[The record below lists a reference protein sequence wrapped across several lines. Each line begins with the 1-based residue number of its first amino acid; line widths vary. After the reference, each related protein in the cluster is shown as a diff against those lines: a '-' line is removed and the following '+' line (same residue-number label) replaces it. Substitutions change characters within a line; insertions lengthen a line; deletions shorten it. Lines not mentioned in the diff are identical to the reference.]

1 MLLFSI
7 ANIGSGTLPGKML
20 LVRVIEI
27 KNKKRE
33 NNLRE
38 GSKYLGQ
45 SAFATSI
52 LKRVT
57 EKV

>member
-1 MLLFSI
+1 
-7 ANIGSGTLPGKML
+7 ML